1 MFVTLFSLLLISPSP
16 TSAQDMDDKALPQ
29 ALAALAPHLAIL
41 FVVLLKIHLLLYPKL
56 ALRSLMDQYRNDG
69 ASIQGQ
75 VLSCE
80 TKPGTSEKT
89 FIAEIVY
96 ERTQHKNAND
106 PSLRFR
112 HPTEV
117 VSKMFVRRFELG
129 RKVTRGEEVEML
141 VLPGNPRSACPK
153 EVVEGILA
161 EHDQERT
168 KKTIVWG
175 TLLCGG
181 ILGLAVEKVVRLNDP
196 MTGWAVLLVGVC
208 VVEAVPFLYC
218 ADEFLKSKRRR
229 FNSARPVQ
237 VAKSGK
243 KK

>member
-1 MFVTLFSLLLISPSP
+1 
-16 TSAQDMDDKALPQ
+16 MDDKALPQ
-29 ALAALAPHLAIL
+29 PLAALAPHLAVL
-41 FVVLLKIHLLLYPKL
+41 FVVLLKLHLLLYPKH

-80 TKPGTSEKT
+80 IKSGASDNT
-89 FIAEIVY
+89 FIAEIMY
-96 ERTQHKNAND
+96 ERTQHKNADD

-112 HPTEV
+112 NPTEV
-117 VSKMFVRRFELG
+117 VSKKFIRRFELG
-129 RKVTRGEEVEML
+129 KKVTRGDEVEML
-141 VLPGNPRSACPK
+141 VLFGNPRSGCPK

-168 KKTIVWG
+168 KKTIMWG
-175 TLLCGG
+175 MLLCGC
-181 ILGLAVEKVVRLNDP
+181 ILGLAVEKVLRLNDP
-196 MTGWAVLLVGVC
+196 MTGWAVLLMGVC

-218 ADEFLKSKRRR
+218 TDEFLKYKRRR
-229 FNSARPVQ
+229 FNSARPMQ